1 MALDGKDASELQ
13 FGLTAYNIHGSIRDS
28 RSMIDC
34 GARAHSHSGH
44 TSRFTID
51 CGVRVHSH
59 SGRTSRSNEFVQAEY
74 ELHRSLYRACW
85 ST

>member
-34 GARAHSHSGH
+34 GARAHSHSG
-44 TSRFTID
+44 
-51 CGVRVHSH
+51 
-59 SGRTSRSNEFVQAEY
+59 RTSRSNEFVQAEY